1 MTTTATPFELDQLC
15 QILEHQVIKAHA
27 SALVL
32 QLEGNLQSAA
42 DLESQSRGYQEKLAR
57 ARHWREGITTHDQ
70 HHPGER
76 GSAATSRNRLQQL
89 WKELTEPAQPTTEP
103 RTGQPL
109 ATGPSTKTEPGAHC
123 SDPTVSDVLRHL
135 LEQQPPQLRPG
146 PPDDTGRP

>member
-42 DLESQSRGYQEKLAR
+42 DRENQSRGYQQKLAR
-57 ARHWREGITTHDQ
+57 ARQWRDSITTHGQ
-70 HHPGER
+70 PHPGAS
-76 GSAATSRNRLQQL
+76 GSTATSRNRLQQL
-89 WKELTEPAQPTTEP
+89 WKELTEPATPTTEP

-109 ATGPSTKTEPGAHC
+109 ATGPSPETEPGAHC
-123 SDPTVSDVLRHL
+123 FDPAVGDVLRHL
-135 LEQQPPQLRPG
+135 DQQPPQLRPG
-146 PPDDTGRP
+146 SPDDHDRP